1 MIISDNPRRK
11 VFCMGLLFS
20 DETFA
25 AAGLNYNTAIYGFVY
40 ILLSVLLIMLVII
53 IRNYSK
59 RISMYENMSAEEG
72 KKEIVHENSDEYE
85 KLLQENQSL
94 NEKIEELKKNRDRL
108 YTMAYNDKL
117 TNLPNRHALCELI
130 DSTITTLRKDEQFVL
145 VHIDLDNFKSV
156 NDKLGHSYG
165 DELILDASH
174 RLMEAL
180 DENDYLSR
188 IGSDEFIILS
198 QNIEDIADY
207 EEKIRKFQ
215 KVFAYPFI
223 ISGREIFITISMGI
237 VVAPKDGK
245 NTGLL
250 LRNADLAMLEAKNNG
265 RNTCCYYG
273 EQIGEKYA
281 QKLEMQSEIT
291 KAIENGEFQVYYQ
304 PVIDFSPDRNKQEAE
319 YEALLRWNH
328 PEKGLLLPEQFL
340 PVAIKTG
347 QIVLICEIVLDNVF
361 ERLAREADT
370 KISVNL
376 SNREFFSGNL
386 IDMIK
391 IRVEKYNIDASRL
404 ELELKEDIFADESLN
419 TMPLIEKLRSMGIEI
434 IVDNF
439 GVRLASMTAL
449 GISDISKI
457 KIDKSFVDAAMFE
470 ETYKL
475 MIEAIIKVSDSL
487 GIKTIA
493 EGVES
498 VEQEKMLK
506 SVKCKCFQGFYYGA
520 PKKYKKK
527 EY

>member
-1 MIISDNPRRK
+1 
-11 VFCMGLLFS
+11 MGLFFPE
-20 DETFA
+20 ETFL
-25 AAGLNYNTAIYGFVY
+25 AAGMSNKVIYGFVY
-40 ILLSVLLIMLVII
+40 ALLLLLLVMLII
-53 IRNYSK
+53 IISNYSK
-59 RISMYENMSAEEG
+59 RIKKYEGMGANNSVKDKVDDE
-72 KKEIVHENSDEYE
+72 SDEVE
-85 KLLQENQSL
+85 RLLKENQSL
-94 NEKIEELKKNRDRL
+94 NEKIEDLKKNRDKFYAL
-108 YTMAYNDKL
+108 AYNDKL
-117 TNLPNRHALCELI
+117 TNLPNKNALCELI
-130 DSTITTLRKDEQFVL
+130 DSTITTLRKDEQFIL
-145 VHIDLDNFKSV
+145 VHIDLDNFKTV

-198 QNIEDIADY
+198 QNIGDIADY
-207 EEKIRKFQ
+207 EEKIKKFQ

-223 ISGREIFITISMGI
+223 ISGREIFITISMGV

-265 RNTCCYYG
+265 RNTYCYYG

-291 KAIENGEFQVYYQ
+291 RAIENGEFQVFYQ
-304 PVIDFSPDRNKQEAE
+304 PVIDFSESRNVDEAE
-319 YEALLRWNH
+319 FEALLRWNH
-328 PEKGLLLPEQFL
+328 PDKGLLLPEEFL

-347 QIVLICEIVLDNVF
+347 QIISICEIVLDSVF
-361 ERLAREADT
+361 ERLSREKNAR
-370 KISVNL
+370 ISVNL
-376 SNREFFSGNL
+376 SNREFFSGVL

-391 IRVEKYNIDASRL
+391 TRVEKYDIDTSHL
-404 ELELKEDIFADESLN
+404 ELELKEDIFSDKSMNA
-419 TMPLIEKLRSMGIEI
+419 MPLIEELKAMGINI
-434 IVDNF
+434 IIDNF
-439 GVRLASMTAL
+439 GVKLASMTAI
-449 GISDISKI
+449 GISEISKI
-457 KIDKSFVDAAMFE
+457 KIDRSFVDAAMFE
-470 ETYKL
+470 ESYRL
-475 MIEAIIKVSDSL
+475 MIEAIIKVGDSL

-498 VEQEKMLK
+498 IEQEKMLK